1 MKTPLRVVWSEGL
14 LMSPQHMQQQ
24 DLYHEV
30 FTSSRLD
37 ALEPL
42 NWGVVRVEVDRRAL
56 ESGQVR
62 IEALTCVLPDGL
74 VIDCDSGDPELP
86 ASRPVDRVVARLR
99 EAERDESVRAVVL
112 RVNSPGG
119 TVGAS
124 ETIYEEIR
132 RFSERSGKPVVVSM
146 SELAASGGYYISLAS
161 DRIVAQPST
170 ITGSVGVIF
179 QTFNVSEGLS
189 MIGIEGRAVT
199 SGPNKA
205 IASPF
210 EPTDPEH
217 YEILQGIVDGFYA
230 DFRERVIEH
239 RPGIP
244 TDELAIAT
252 DGRIFTGAQALEIG
266 LVDQLGTVYDA
277 FEAAKSLAGL
287 TEAQLVKYHAEGARV
302 NSPYAAAPDTRPNTV
317 DRSVDVTL
325 FEIENARFTT
335 GFYYL
340 WRP

>member
-1 MKTPLRVVWSEGL
+1 MTPRL
-14 LMSPQHMQQQ
+14 LTTAVLLCLLLVATGCLPNRIAI
-24 DLYHEV
+24 DLDPGDGRIQSTPV
-30 FTSSRLD
+30 FTDQPTSWFASLPKI
-37 ALEPL
+37 ALIDVD
-42 NWGVVRVEVDRRAL
+42 GVL
-56 ESGQVR
+56 SHIPQ
-62 IEALTCVLPDGL
+62 PGL
-74 VIDCDSGDPELP
+74 ITP
-86 ASRPVDRVVARLR
+86 ASNPVDRVVARLR
-99 EAERDESVRAVVL
+99 EAENDESVRAVVL

-146 SELAASGGYYISLAS
+146 SEIAASGGYYISLAS
-161 DRIVAQPST
+161 DRIIAQPST
-170 ITGSVGVIF
+170 ITGSIGVIF

-230 DFRERVIEH
+230 DFRSRVVER
-239 RPGIP
+239 RPGIAA
-244 TDELAIAT
+244 DHLDNAT
-252 DGRIFTGAQALEIG
+252 DGRIFTGSQALEMG
-266 LVDQLGTVYDA
+266 LVDELGTVYDA

-302 NSPYAAAPDTRPNTV
+302 NSPYAAAPDTRPHTL
-317 DRSVDVTL
+317 DRSVDITL

>member
-1 MKTPLRVVWSEGL
+1 MQRRLQTTAL
-14 LMSPQHMQQQ
+14 LLATLLITTGCLPSRIAI
-24 DLYHEV
+24 DL
-30 FTSSRLD
+30 D
-37 ALEPL
+37 P
-42 NWGVVRVEVDRRAL
+42 GD
-56 ESGQVR
+56 GR
-62 IEALTCVLPDGL
+62 IESTQVFADRETSWFGALPKVALIDVDGVLSHIPQPGL
-74 VIDCDSGDPELP
+74 ITP
-86 ASRPVDRVVARLR
+86 ASNPVDRVVARLR
-99 EAERDESVRAVVL
+99 EAERDGSVRAVVL

-124 ETIYEEIR
+124 ETIYEEVR
-132 RFSERSGKPVVVSM
+132 RFRERTGKPVVVSM
-146 SELAASGGYYISLAS
+146 SELAASGGYYISLPS
-161 DRIVAQPST
+161 DRIIAQPST
-170 ITGSVGVIF
+170 ITGSIGVIF
-179 QTFNVSEGLS
+179 QTFNVSEGLA
-189 MIGIEGRAVT
+189 MIGINGRAVT

-217 YEILQGIVDGFYA
+217 FEILQGIVDGFYA
-230 DFRERVIEH
+230 DFRERVVEH

-266 LVDQLGTVYDA
+266 LVDELGTVYDA

-302 NSPYAAAPDTRPNTV
+302 NSPYAAAPDTRPNTM

-335 GFYYL
+335 GFYYI

>member
-1 MKTPLRVVWSEGL
+1 MQRRLLTTALLLATLCLTTGCLPNRVAI
-14 LMSPQHMQQQ
+14 
-24 DLYHEV
+24 DL
-30 FTSSRLD
+30 D
-37 ALEPL
+37 P
-42 NWGVVRVEVDRRAL
+42 GD
-56 ESGQVR
+56 GR
-62 IEALTCVLPDGL
+62 IESTQVFADRESSWFGALPKVALIDVDGVLSHIPQPGL
-74 VIDCDSGDPELP
+74 ITPS
-86 ASRPVDRVVARLR
+86 SNPVDRVVARLR
-99 EAERDESVRAVVL
+99 EAERDESVWAVVL

-132 RFSERSGKPVVVSM
+132 RFRERSGKPVVVSM

-179 QTFNVSEGLS
+179 QTFNISEGLS

-210 EPTDPEH
+210 EPSDPEH

-302 NSPYAAAPDTRPNTV
+302 NSPYAAAPDTRPNTM

>member
-1 MKTPLRVVWSEGL
+1 MQRRLQTTALLLATLLIATGCLPSRVAI
-14 LMSPQHMQQQ
+14 
-24 DLYHEV
+24 DL
-30 FTSSRLD
+30 D
-37 ALEPL
+37 P
-42 NWGVVRVEVDRRAL
+42 GD
-56 ESGQVR
+56 GR
-62 IEALTCVLPDGL
+62 IESTQVFADRESSWFGSLPKVALIDVEGVLSHIPQPGL
-74 VIDCDSGDPELP
+74 ISP
-86 ASRPVDRVVARLR
+86 ASNPVDRVVARLR
-99 EAERDESVRAVVL
+99 EAERDDLVRAVVL

-132 RFSERSGKPVVVSM
+132 RFRERTGKPVIVSM
-146 SELAASGGYYISLAS
+146 SELAASGGYYISLPS
-161 DRIVAQPST
+161 DRIIAQPST

-189 MIGIEGRAVT
+189 MIGINGRAVT

-217 YEILQGIVDGFYA
+217 FEILQGIVDGFYS
-230 DFRERVIEH
+230 DFRERVAEH

-244 TDELAIAT
+244 SGSLDTAT
-252 DGRIFTGAQALEIG
+252 DGRIFTGTQAVQIG
-266 LVDQLGTVYDA
+266 LVDELGTVYDA

-302 NSPYAAAPDTRPNTV
+302 NSPYAAAPDTRPNTM

-335 GFYYL
+335 GFYYI

>member
-1 MKTPLRVVWSEGL
+1 MQRRLLKTALLLATLCLTTGCLPNRVAI
-14 LMSPQHMQQQ
+14 
-24 DLYHEV
+24 DL
-30 FTSSRLD
+30 D
-37 ALEPL
+37 P
-42 NWGVVRVEVDRRAL
+42 GD
-56 ESGQVR
+56 GR
-62 IEALTCVLPDGL
+62 IESTQVFADRESSWFGALPKVALIDVDGVLSHIPQPGL
-74 VIDCDSGDPELP
+74 ITP
-86 ASRPVDRVVARLR
+86 ASNPVDRVVARLR

-132 RFSERSGKPVVVSM
+132 RFRERSGKPVVVSM

-210 EPTDPEH
+210 EPSDPEH

-230 DFRERVIEH
+230 DFHERVVEH

-266 LVDQLGTVYDA
+266 LVDELGSVYDA

-302 NSPYAAAPDTRPNTV
+302 NSPYAAAPDTRPNTM